1 MLPLVHLV
9 GRRRPLGLIFNAGKL
24 RVGGNI
30 DTVLATSYMPGDPF
44 ATRLFAPSWRQ
55 VIDVGNWDACGGV
68 HFPGQS
74 GQPGSRHYK
83 DLSGRWLRNRQFP
96 LYWSDELVRRHA
108 RSRLMLV
115 PAPAVHARP
124 EKADAAA

>member
-44 ATRLFAPSWRQ
+44 ATRP
-55 VIDVGNWDACGGV
+55 
-68 HFPGQS
+68 
-74 GQPGSRHYK
+74 
-83 DLSGRWLRNRQFP
+83 
-96 LYWSDELVRRHA
+96 
-108 RSRLMLV
+108 
-115 PAPAVHARP
+115 
-124 EKADAAA
+124 